1 MQGVDH
7 AHPDGPV
14 LCRACPH
21 PSLLRAIP
29 DPNHAFAQP
38 EDSKIEVKYLPRGTL
53 QVVETIYGHV
63 GGGGGGSKE
72 DDRVIAEAVRK
83 LLA

>member
-1 MQGVDH
+1 MPTRTDQYFV
-7 AHPDGPV
+7 V
-14 LCRACPH
+14 RAPIPH
-21 PSLLRAIP
+21 SSALSLT
-29 DPNHAFAQP
+29 QP